1 VNKVYK
7 IYTVKDGEDILA
19 IANKVGISPT
29 EIRKINGFPENYEVS
44 MGEQLIIPSISISPF
59 DNYIVI
65 KGDTLYQIAKKY
77 NIGVDDLAKLNGI
90 DSDEFIYPNQKL
102 LVPKENMSFY
112 ITQEGDTV
120 DKIRQQFPTDYGS
133 IFKTNKYIYLI
144 PDQVLVYQK
153 IKETN

>member
-1 VNKVYK
+1 MYK

-77 NIGVDDLAKLNGI
+77 NIKVDDLAKLNGI

>member
-1 VNKVYK
+1 MYK

>member
-1 VNKVYK
+1 MYK

-144 PDQVLVYQK
+144 SDQVLVYQK
-153 IKETN
+153 RKETN

>member
-1 VNKVYK
+1 MYK

-77 NIGVDDLAKLNGI
+77 NIRVDDLAKLNGI

>member
-1 VNKVYK
+1 MYK

-77 NIGVDDLAKLNGI
+77 NIRVDDLAKLNGI

-153 IKETN
+153 TKETN

>member
-1 VNKVYK
+1 MYK

-77 NIGVDDLAKLNGI
+77 NIRVDDLAKLNGI

-144 PDQVLVYQK
+144 SDQVLVYQK
-153 IKETN
+153 RKETN

>member
-1 VNKVYK
+1 MYK

-19 IANKVGISPT
+19 IANKVGISPA

-77 NIGVDDLAKLNGI
+77 NIRVDDLAKLNGI

-153 IKETN
+153 TKETN

>member
-1 VNKVYK
+1 MYK
-7 IYTVKDGEDILA
+7 IYTVKDGEDILV

-77 NIGVDDLAKLNGI
+77 NIRVDDLAKLNGI